1 MNNLDRTSILTGR
14 LEVLKQQFQQNE
26 EQSLEMKKEKE
37 DLENEIRQLQSE
49 ARDRNVVTKIAREYE
64 EKLEKLKESM
74 QKAVRN

>member
-1 MNNLDRTSILTGR
+1 MKNSERTSILVGR
-14 LEVLKQQFQQNE
+14 LEELRKQVQQHEDKNGH
-26 EQSLEMKKEKE
+26 LLREKE
-37 DLENEIRQLQSE
+37 AIENEIRQLQSE